1 MTREELAE
9 RLRGAFRAMRGED
22 SFDAA
27 WTRVADAALD
37 AMKPTA
43 NDKAR
48 TDSPI
53 VAAALNAGLSPLAAI
68 QPLVALTDRL
78 VRRVIELERI
88 APRAIV
94 TPDGRKL
101 IWRCPDEFVPT
112 NEIRLAADAEKWG
125 KP

>member
-1 MTREELAE
+1 MNREELAQKLYSVLYGDWGWKFE
-9 RLRGAFRAMRGED
+9 NDSVRARWCC
-22 SFDAA
+22 A
-27 WTRVADAALD
+27 ADAAIEAL
-37 AMKPTA
+37 KPEPA
-43 NDKAR
+43 DEAR

-68 QPLVALTDRL
+68 QPLVDLTDRM

-94 TPDGRKL
+94 GPDGRKL

-112 NEIRLAADAEKWG
+112 NEVKL
-125 KP
+125 

>member
-1 MTREELAE
+1 MNREELARRMYVVVEPTDNWE
-9 RLRGAFRAMRGED
+9 RESEAYQERYLLM
-22 SFDAA
+22 
-27 WTRVADAALD
+27 ADAALE
-37 AMKPTA
+37 ALKPKA
-43 NDKAR
+43 ADEAR

-68 QPLVALTDRL
+68 QPLVDLTDRM

-94 TPDGRKL
+94 GPDGRKL

-112 NEIRLAADAEKWG
+112 NEVKL
-125 KP
+125 